1 MLINIIDKNGYKVI
15 DVKEKRIDAS
25 NDKDFKDIIL
35 DTIKKTNNIVIDFSS
50 VDFIDSSVLATL
62 VYLYK
67 VCNKENKTLHL
78 AGISK
83 KLWTL
88 FDITGLTNIFTIYNN
103 IDECIEHV
111 KISNE

>member
-25 NDKDFKDIIL
+25 NNKDFKDILL
-35 DTIKKTNNIVIDFSS
+35 DTIKKTNNIIIDFSF
-50 VDFIDSSVLATL
+50 VDFVDSSLLATL
-62 VYLYK
+62 IYLYK
-67 VCNKENKTLHL
+67 VCNKKNKNLYL

-103 IDECIEHV
+103 INECLKQV
-111 KISNE
+111 KTTHE